1 MCDESPTKESQK
13 IVGMKR
19 THLEMDLETSS
30 SNGCLEASSSSSS
43 NSPNN
48 MCLNCSSSCVSSSS
62 SGSSSGGSFIP
73 NSSPDTTWKTM
84 YEDEHTK
91 NTMLNLQ
98 LCFVQSECV
107 RLLNLQSDMAS
118 SIATLQVM
126 AIPISNL
133 TESLPFAIATHP
145 LRTREF
151 TELLDQ
157 LDRRRWQ

>member
-1 MCDESPTKESQK
+1 MKESQK

-19 THLEMDLETSS
+19 THLEMDYETNSN
-30 SNGCLEASSSSSS
+30 NGCLEASSSSSS

-48 MCLNCSSSCVSSSS
+48 MCLNCSSSCASSSS
-62 SGSSSGGSFIP
+62 SGSCSGSSFIP

-118 SIATLQVM
+118 SIATLQVIAAPTSKPTGPVFFLT
-126 AIPISNL
+126 AIHL
-133 TESLPFAIATHP
+133 QYTRQFA
-145 LRTREF
+145 
-151 TELLDQ
+151 ELFDQ

>member
-43 NSPNN
+43 SNSPNN

-62 SGSSSGGSFIP
+62 SGSCSGGSFIP

-126 AIPISNL
+126 VIPISNP
-133 TESLPFAIATHP
+133 TRSLPFAISTNLP
-145 LRTREF
+145 RTR
-151 TELLDQ
+151 
-157 LDRRRWQ
+157 